1 MTPADESFGS
11 SRTQSIENRQ
21 ANERKLKVLMLV
33 DQRMAIRLMRLDG
46 DGRRAPYI
54 QVYLSV

>member
-1 MTPADESFGS
+1 
-11 SRTQSIENRQ
+11 
-21 ANERKLKVLMLV
+21 MLV